1 MKSLKLLIFIQ
12 SIFINILSDVN
23 IKYIIY
29 EENTNNPKVVSNSDN
44 QIITFSSFNSKTYMS
59 IFNSEIKP
67 IKEHI
72 ELNFTYNSNAII
84 IEYKKENYLI
94 ISKTN
99 NDASLIYFN
108 INNEKEIN
116 IINRNY
122 SVSSYKLNI
131 LSLKNYNSLL
141 LSYVSEN
148 MG

>member
-12 SIFINILSDVN
+12 SILINILSDVN

-72 ELNFTYNSNAII
+72 ELNFTYNSNAMT
-84 IEYKKENYLI
+84 IEYKKEI
-94 ISKTN
+94 I
-99 NDASLIYFN
+99 
-108 INNEKEIN
+108 
-116 IINRNY
+116 
-122 SVSSYKLNI
+122 
-131 LSLKNYNSLL
+131 
-141 LSYVSEN
+141 
-148 MG
+148 